1 MRQWFSFDLGPF
13 RVQVGWDPL
22 LHTFFGDV
30 FDASSPDDPTLSV
43 GRLYREL
50 TTIARLRAALTDGT
64 FDFGREIP
72 LPVADDLQQ
81 LRSRSLRE
89 PDVADGAELH

>member
-13 RVQVGWDPL
+13 RVQVGWDPAL
-22 LHTFFGDV
+22 STFFGDV
-30 FDASSPDDPTLSV
+30 FEATSPDEPTLSV
-43 GRLYREL
+43 GCLYREL

-72 LPVADDLQQ
+72 LPVAEDLQH
-81 LRSRSLRE
+81 LRSRLLRE
-89 PDVADGAELH
+89 PNVADGAELH

>member
-1 MRQWFSFDLGPF
+1 MREWFSFDLGPF
-13 RVQVGWDPL
+13 CVRVGWDSTL
-22 LHTFFGDV
+22 GTFFGDV
-30 FDASSPDDPTLSV
+30 FEAAFPDEPTLSV
-43 GRLYREL
+43 GCLYREL

-72 LPVADDLQQ
+72 LPVAEDLQH

-89 PDVADGAELH
+89 PNVADGAELH